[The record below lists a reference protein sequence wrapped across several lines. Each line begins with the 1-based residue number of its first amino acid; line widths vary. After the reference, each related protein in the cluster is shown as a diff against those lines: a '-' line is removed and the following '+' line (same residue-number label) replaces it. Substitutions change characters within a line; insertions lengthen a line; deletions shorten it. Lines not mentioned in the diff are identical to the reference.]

1 MIYLDYSATTPVIND
16 VIDSYNKASK
26 DYIGNPNSIHELG
39 LKSKKLL
46 ENALEQ
52 MANLLNVSEDELTI
66 TSGATEANNMAFKG
80 LLKFLPENKKNIVVS
95 KLEHPSIYKICEY
108 LETLGY
114 TISYVEND
122 QNGIIDFDDL
132 KKKIT
137 AETFLVSVCA
147 VNSEVGIRQ
156 PLKTI
161 RQVIK
166 KEDPNILFHSDITQ
180 ALGKV
185 NVNLHDVDLASASA
199 HKIYGPKGIGFLYKS
214 KKIRLEPLIHGSS
227 KDFNKLNPG
236 TPPLP
241 LIVAFSKALRLAL
254 TDLDQKESFVTKLNE
269 KIIRK
274 LEKYKKIKIN
284 KTSYSIPHILNISLM
299 DIKSE
304 TFVHAMAQEEIY
316 IGTKTA
322 CSKGELSNTVMALYD
337 DKKRAQTTIRIS
349 ISHLTTLDEINK
361 FISIFEQ
368 KYEELNSLNQ
378 ND

>member
-1 MIYLDYSATTPVIND
+1 M
-16 VIDSYNKASK
+16 
-26 DYIGNPNSIHELG
+26 
-39 LKSKKLL
+39 
-46 ENALEQ
+46 
-52 MANLLNVSEDELTI
+52 
-66 TSGATEANNMAFKG
+66 
-80 LLKFLPENKKNIVVS
+80 
-95 KLEHPSIYKICEY
+95 
-108 LETLGY
+108 
-114 TISYVEND
+114 
-122 QNGIIDFDDL
+122 
-132 KKKIT
+132 
-137 AETFLVSVCA
+137 
-147 VNSEVGIRQ
+147 
-156 PLKTI
+156 
-161 RQVIK
+161 
-166 KEDPNILFHSDITQ
+166 
-180 ALGKV
+180 
-185 NVNLHDVDLASASA
+185 
-199 HKIYGPKGIGFLYKS
+199 
-214 KKIRLEPLIHGSS
+214 EPLIHGSS

-254 TDLDQKESFVTKLNE
+254 TDLDQKENFVTKLNE

-274 LEKYKKIKIN
+274 LEKYEKIKIN

>member
-46 ENALEQ
+46 MSALTQ
-52 MANLLNVSEDELTI
+52 MAELLNVSADEITI
-66 TSGATEANNMAFKG
+66 TSGATQANNMAFKG
-80 LLKFLPENKKNIVVS
+80 LLKYVPENKKNIVVS

-122 QNGIIDFDDL
+122 KNGIVDFDDL

-137 AETFLVSVCA
+137 EDTFLVSICA
-147 VNSEVGIRQ
+147 VNSELGIRE

-161 RQVIK
+161 RQIIK
-166 KEDPNILFHSDITQ
+166 KENPNVLFHSDITQ

-199 HKIYGPKGIGFLYKS
+199 HKIYGPKGVGFLYKS
-214 KKIRLEPLIHGSS
+214 KKVRLEPLIHGSS

-254 TDLDQKESFVTKLNE
+254 TDLDQKENFVAKLNE

-274 LEKYKKIKIN
+274 LEKYDKLKIN
-284 KTSYSIPHILNISLM
+284 KTNYSIPHILNISLM

-304 TFVHAMAQEEIY
+304 TFVHAMAEEEIY

-322 CSKGELSNTVMALYD
+322 CSKGELSSAVMALYN

-349 ISHLTTLDEINK
+349 ISYLTTLDEINK
-361 FISIFEQ
+361 FISVFEK
-368 KYEELNSLNQ
+368 KYEALSSLNET
-378 ND
+378 N